1 MKIEEGRGNKRWF
14 RSLGEME
21 TKEAKKKELQRRGR
35 EEERMEREN
44 NIRTAK
50 KERKDEIRA

>member
-1 MKIEEGRGNKRWF
+1 MVSFARRDGDE
-14 RSLGEME
+14 RS
-21 TKEAKKKELQRRGR
+21 KKERAA
-35 EEERMEREN
+35 EERERMEREN